1 MEKEILSAVIA
12 AGAAISGAVLG
23 GLFPWLTQRD
33 EKARDRAAKRI
44 ERLEKEVRARIAL
57 EKAAVEWIVEL
68 RDKGEEG
75 TGVKRELR
83 SRAQEK
89 TGLRPKMAESDLPD

>member
-1 MEKEILSAVIA
+1 MENEILSAIIA
-12 AGAAISGAVLG
+12 AVAAISGAVFG

-33 EKARDRAAKRI
+33 KKVRDRATRKI
-44 ERLEKEVRARIAL
+44 ERFKKEVRARIAL

-68 RDKGEEG
+68 RGKGEEG

-83 SRAQEK
+83 ARAQEK
-89 TGLRPKMAESDLPD
+89 TGLRPKLSESDLSD